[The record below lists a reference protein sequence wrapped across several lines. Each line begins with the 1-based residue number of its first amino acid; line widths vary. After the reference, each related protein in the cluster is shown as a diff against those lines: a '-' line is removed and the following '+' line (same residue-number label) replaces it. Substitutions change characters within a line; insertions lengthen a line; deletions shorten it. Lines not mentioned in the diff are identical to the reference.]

1 MRLNLSGLLVLV
13 LSIVGGECAWPD
25 GPLVGK
31 DRWILNSLGQNV
43 TYAGV
48 NWPGAADVMIPEGLQ
63 HLSVASIV
71 SGVKSLGM
79 NAIRL
84 TFAIEMIDDILDNGG
99 DVKLSDAFN
108 KALGTTNGPTV
119 YNQVLKNNPGFS
131 ADTTRLQV
139 FDAIAAECL
148 KQNIYVHLDN
158 HVSNGYWCC
167 GGDDGNAWFGDKNF
181 NIANWKRGLEYMV
194 KHGKGWPALT
204 SIGMRNELR
213 RPTNNNA
220 IAKYYGWEDWYL
232 NMVDASKVINA
243 ANPDILI
250 VFSGLEYDT
259 TIQPVVEGKDLG
271 SGTVFRKSD
280 FSYADKIVLELHN
293 YQGSIGS
300 CDSLKS
306 SLENS
311 GFSTLR
317 GTKANT
323 FPILLTEWGHSQ
335 EDSSGTSAYATC
347 LLSYL
352 PEQKVGWFYWPLSG
366 SYYIRGGKQD
376 FDDPWGLY
384 NHDWTAWRNDTN
396 IAALKEA
403 VKKSVA

>member
-158 HVSNGYWCC
+158 
-167 GGDDGNAWFGDKNF
+167 
-181 NIANWKRGLEYMV
+181 
-194 KHGKGWPALT
+194 HGKGWPALT